1 MLKTSRKAFV
11 TALQKQKT
19 FTHEKK
25 NALKKS
31 QKDGSKNG
39 KPKLNR
45 WFMER
50 KGKDFSQ
57 NIQAKKD
64 RWKIEKL
71 IKSKESP
78 RSPTSE

>member
-1 MLKTSRKAFV
+1 MP
-11 TALQKQKT
+11 
-19 FTHEKK
+19 
-25 NALKKS
+25 LKKKT

-57 NIQAKKD
+57 NIQAKNRK
-64 RWKIEKL
+64 
-71 IKSKESP
+71 
-78 RSPTSE
+78 